1 MRGERRVKL
10 TAELGKPLVV
20 TAFSLARDTQHGG
33 YTQQRDSYVGQL
45 LEAAWQ
51 HIKKKNHGALQGAIV
66 WAWGGE
72 GRTPQWTGDPP
83 GELQGR
89 LSVFDTDRSTTA
101 LLQGRGWSVP

>member
-1 MRGERRVKL
+1 M
-10 TAELGKPLVV
+10 
-20 TAFSLARDTQHGG
+20 
-33 YTQQRDSYVGQL
+33 GQV

-72 GRTPQWTGDPP
+72 GRPPNEWTGDPP